1 MKYGLIFSLCALC
14 PAIAFADSLDN
25 KIATLTKQKMD
36 LINSLEKCQKATG
49 NLKVAGIATLGVS
62 AIGVGANVTQAKKIK
77 TQNAKISN
85 LQDTQTSLETQI
97 EQKKAAE
104 AAAEARLAAE
114 TAARQ
119 QAIAQQQ
126 EQQEQQEQQGEDA
139 TEKRVEEEIIEG
151 ENENKDDI
159 VAPEDKVK
167 ENPTERTDGGEC
179 TAAELVSVSA
189 ATGKWSVKSN
199 KCIPTSCVGGAWLV
213 LKNGKSQGW
222 CVKKCSE
229 FKDYDSN
236 EGPWPDGG
244 KYCELIPKNKAA
256 DTQAKVDVVAEKT
269 QHTETNKDITAKEE
283 QKTQPWSA
291 DCETT
296 NLGVV
301 SAEWDCELQC
311 QQYSEKNEC
320 FLRYPAYHFN
330 EQDSSCYCNPTNE
343 ILNQNNQKYVP
354 SFNTKNPSNLPVV
367 AEETQKALNAMFDF
381 GKNGYIQNR
390 K

>member
-77 TQNAKISN
+77 TQNVKIGK
-85 LQDTQTSLETQI
+85 LQDTQSSLETQI
-97 EQKKAAE
+97 EQKKAE
-104 AAAEARLAAE
+104 AAEKARLAAE
-114 TAARQ
+114 TAAMP
-119 QAIAQQQ
+119 AIAK
-126 EQQEQQEQQGEDA
+126 QQEQQEQQGEDA
-139 TEKRVEEEIIEG
+139 TEKRGEEETVEG
-151 ENENKDDI
+151 ED
-159 VAPEDKVK
+159 DKVK

-179 TAAELVSVSA
+179 TAAELASVSA

-199 KCIPTSCVGGAWLV
+199 KCIPTSCVDGMFYV
-213 LKNGKSQGW
+213 LKNNIPDGWCIKNCTGLQDYEGTEGSWSPGGKS
-222 CVKKCSE
+222 C
-229 FKDYDSN
+229 N
-236 EGPWPDGG
+236 
-244 KYCELIPKNKAA
+244 LTPKSKAA
-256 DTQAKVDVVAEKT
+256 ATPKAENTQAKVDVVAEKT
-269 QHTETNKDITAKEE
+269 QHTETNKDITPKAE

-296 NLGVV
+296 NLGIV
-301 SAEWDCELQC
+301 SNEWACDAQC

-320 FLRYPAYHFN
+320 FLRYQAYHFN

-343 ILNQNNQKYVP
+343 IINQNNQKFVP